1 MSVRIVAATNREL
14 HKMVAQRKFRE
25 DLYYRINVITIKV
38 PALRERKEDI
48 PLLVEHFLKSLNG
61 KNGRRRIFASETI
74 ERLMQYSYPGN
85 VRELKNLVERVFML
99 SENDVIGL
107 EDLPGEVRGATEKDF
122 LVSTDHC
129 RDLTLSQIL
138 KRTERKVISETLKEL
153 QGNKLQ
159 AAKLLKIS
167 RSTLYTKI
175 EEYQIG

>member
-1 MSVRIVAATNREL
+1 
-14 HKMVAQRKFRE
+14 MVAQRKFRE

-48 PLLVEHFLKSLNG
+48 PLLIEYFLKSLNG
-61 KNGRRRIFASETI
+61 KNGRRRTFARETI

-107 EDLPGEVRGATEKDF
+107 EDLPGEVRGATKGDC
-122 LVSTDHC
+122 LVPSDHC
-129 RDLTLSQIL
+129 RGQTLSQIL
-138 KRTERKVISETLKEL
+138 KRTERKVISEMLKEVRGDQL
-153 QGNKLQ
+153 K

>member
-1 MSVRIVAATNREL
+1 
-14 HKMVAQRKFRE
+14 
-25 DLYYRINVITIKV
+25 
-38 PALRERKEDI
+38 
-48 PLLVEHFLKSLNG
+48 
-61 KNGRRRIFASETI
+61 
-74 ERLMQYSYPGN
+74 MQYSYPGN

-107 EDLPGEVRGATEKDF
+107 EDLPGEVRGTTEKDF